1 MKTILVP
8 VDFSDNS
15 KNALDYA
22 IQLAKKFEL
31 NLILLHAFHPSM
43 IEALKDSVKVINHED
58 IIGTPT
64 DMKLL
69 LNNWKEAVIK
79 SEPSLKCESIFLE
92 SNLTDELN
100 ELVEDYAVDF
110 IVMGT
115 KGATGLKSV
124 FIGSNTLKTIET
136 AICPVMAIPT
146 DYKFKDYQNIAFAS
160 DYHDS
165 DKDSINFLTTL
176 SKPFNSKLEIV
187 HIANDDIKPR
197 HEKDL
202 LDYFVQEIKKS
213 VDYNKIDFHLIE
225 GEDNIAE
232 TLNAFVKKNN
242 IDLVGVS
249 TVERIL
255 NGPLFNRGITKDMAH
270 HIQVPLLVFH
280 AYDDDDIDL
289 F

>member
-22 IQLAKKFEL
+22 IQLAKKLEL
-31 NLILLHAFHPSM
+31 QLILLHAFHPSM
-43 IEALKDSVKVINHED
+43 AEALKDSYKILNHED
-58 IIGTPT
+58 IVGTPT

-69 LNNWKEAVIK
+69 LSDWKNAVIK
-79 SEPSLKCESIFLE
+79 AEPDLKCETIFLE
-92 SNLTDELN
+92 NSLTDELN
-100 ELVEDYAVDF
+100 DLVDENSVDF

-124 FIGSNTLKTIET
+124 FIGSNALKIIET

-146 DYKFKDYQNIAFAS
+146 DYKFKDLKNIAFAS

-165 DKDSINFLTTL
+165 DKDSLNFLVSL
-176 SKPFNSKLEIV
+176 SKPFHSKLEIV

-197 HEKDL
+197 FEEDL
-202 LDYFVQEIKKS
+202 LSHFVEKIKKS
-213 VDYNKIDFHLIE
+213 VDYKKMDFHLIE

-232 TLNAFVKKNN
+232 ALSAFIKKHN
-242 IDLVGVS
+242 IDLVGIS
-249 TVERIL
+249 TVDRIL
-255 NGPLFNRGITKDMAH
+255 SGPLFNRGITKEMAH
-270 HIQVPLLVFH
+270 HIQVPLLAFH
-280 AYDDDDIDL
+280 AYDDGDIDL